1 MPDSVDHGKVVLTA
15 IFGGRGSIKALD
27 KALTMVSPAH
37 FEDSVQAALFAMAQ
51 GYADQTRGVL
61 SRNVL
66 KDVLRNHEPGKTRMY
81 LEYYDLLAKGA
92 MPDGPGFLHS
102 LDQLRDLTAE
112 KSTMEVLSVGSLIL
126 REGWQPEDN
135 RERKLRGHEDA
146 RAYVLAGLAEVERDS
161 GLTVTPEGNVLDE
174 GDDILATYGKSKDL
188 WLRGESPG
196 VRFGIPELD
205 ERMEGGIMPGE
216 LALIL
221 GWTSVGKSSFC
232 AQWAWDTAVMQGKN
246 AVILTT
252 ETLRPQVRIKLVARH
267 SMHPKFGLEHGLNS
281 RDIRS
286 GRLNLEEEK
295 ILSMVLADFKTA
307 DYGKCDVVQVPDNA
321 TISTCGARL
330 AAIDRRY
337 HPDLVVIDYLQLL
350 LPERNR
356 REASDTADQTG
367 ILKSAKR
374 LCGSFRRGEG
384 VSMASPWQTS
394 RTGRT
399 KLKERGSVALED
411 AADTSEAGKSPD
423 LVIALADPEE
433 DTSRGR
439 RVPLEWQLLK
449 NRDGVRNIRVPLIAD
464 YATNTFTGG
473 SNEADA
479 SVLDADFAGV

>member
-1 MPDSVDHGKVVLTA
+1 MPDSTDHGKVVLTA

-27 KALTMVSPAH
+27 KALTLVSSAH
-37 FEDSVQAALFAMAQ
+37 FEDSVQAALFEMAQ
-51 GYADQTRGVL
+51 RYADQTRGVL
-61 SRNVL
+61 NRDVL

-81 LEYYDLLAKGA
+81 LEYFDLLANGP

-102 LDQLRDLTAE
+102 LDQLRDLSAE
-112 KSTMEVLSVGSLIL
+112 RQTMDVLSVGSLIL

-174 GDDILATYGKSKDL
+174 AGDILATYGKAKDM
-188 WLRGESPG
+188 WLRGETPG

-205 ERMEGGIMPGE
+205 EKMEGGIMPGE

-221 GWTSVGKSSFC
+221 GWTSAGKSSLC

-267 SMHPKFGLEHGLNS
+267 SRHPKFGLEYGLNT

-330 AAIDRRY
+330 AALDRRY

-350 LPERNR
+350 LPDRSR
-356 REASDTADQTG
+356 RESSDTADQTG

-374 LCGSFRRGEG
+374 LSGSFRRGDG
-384 VSMASPWQTS
+384 VALVSPWQIS
-394 RTGRT
+394 REGRK
-399 KLKERGSVALED
+399 KLKERGNYSLED

-423 LVIALADPEE
+423 LVISLADPEE

-439 RVPLEWQLLK
+439 RAPLELTVLK
-449 NRDGVRNIRVPLIAD
+449 NRDGPRGLRLGLTAD
-464 YATNTFTGG
+464 FATNTFTAAAA
-473 SNEADA
+473 EADA